1 MENLENLIVEDA
13 KIAVK
18 NFSGKET
25 QYSRN
30 GIRYF
35 CLLLD
40 PDTAVKMTRD
50 GWKVKTFKLRA
61 GEDVPQS
68 YIQVEVRFNAYPP
81 KIVMV
86 TKTGKIMLNEE
97 TVGMLDWTEIAKI
110 DLVVR
115 PRYWETGSASG
126 IKAYL
131 KTMYVTIEE
140 DEFEGNYNDVP
151 WKS

>member
-1 MENLENLIVEDA
+1 MENLNNLIVEDA
-13 KIAVK
+13 RIAVK

-25 QYSRN
+25 QYSRS
-30 GIRYF
+30 GTRYF

-40 PDTAVKMTRD
+40 PDTAEKMARD
-50 GWKVKTFKLRA
+50 GWKVKTFKLRS

-86 TKTGKIMLNEE
+86 TKSGKIMLTEE
-97 TVGMLDWTEIAKI
+97 TVGMLDWTEITKI
-110 DLVVR
+110 DVVVR
-115 PRYWETGSASG
+115 PRYWETGNASG

-140 DEFEGNYNDVP
+140 DEFEGSYADIP